1 MRLPGGDLSSCLV
14 GRQVFQG
21 RVLYE
26 YITSTGIAGKAF
38 LDRLRLLV
46 ERYGRGSN
54 AGTRSGS
61 DQVEGSDERR
71 ITGGKEQRISMELL
85 EEIRST
91 GCFIHPEPV
100 ALVVSPPETTT
111 SLNLDPHSTS
121 QSREQS
127 AETLRLAYSHTSDP
141 NTRST
146 VFVDE
151 YSGNAAGRPQSHSS
165 TRWVVPGWIRERTG
179 EVFFELGEGDEGC
192 SLQEVLAGCLIKV
205 SSSPLVLVVV
215 VVHHRDRDH
224 HLRVGRG

>member
-1 MRLPGGDLSSCLV
+1 M
-14 GRQVFQG
+14 FQG

-46 ERYGRGSN
+46 ERYGRVPVP
-54 AGTRSGS
+54 GTRSGS
-61 DQVEGSDERR
+61 DEVEGEVEGKDSRHAR
-71 ITGGKEQRISMELL
+71 GGKQKKISMELL
-85 EEIRST
+85 EEIRSR

-100 ALVVSPPETTT
+100 QPIIVPGQSTT
-111 SLNLDPHSTS
+111 SSSSDPRPTS
-121 QSREQS
+121 NSKDDL
-127 AETLRLAYSHTSDP
+127 AETLCLAYSHTSDP

-151 YSGNAAGRPQSHSS
+151 NSERGSRSDAGRSHSS
-165 TRWVVPGWIRERTG
+165 TRWVVLGWVRERTG

-192 SLQEVLAGCLIKV
+192 SLQEVLAGCLVKV
-205 SSSPLVLVVV
+205 SSSSVVLVVF

-224 HLRVGRG
+224 PLRGRRS

>member
-1 MRLPGGDLSSCLV
+1 
-14 GRQVFQG
+14 VFQG

-46 ERYGRGSN
+46 ERYGRVPVPE
-54 AGTRSGS
+54 TRSGS
-61 DQVEGSDERR
+61 DELENEV
-71 ITGGKEQRISMELL
+71 GGKESRHARGGNEKKISMELL
-85 EEIRST
+85 EEIRSR

-100 ALVVSPPETTT
+100 QPLVPPPDTAT
-111 SLNLDPHSTS
+111 SSISRPRPTFKLEDNL
-121 QSREQS
+121 

-151 YSGNAAGRPQSHSS
+151 NSGNAADRSRPHSS
-165 TRWVVPGWIRERTG
+165 TRWVVPGWVRERTG

-192 SLQEVLAGCLIKV
+192 SLQEVLAGCLVKV
-205 SSSPLVLVVV
+205 SPPSLILVIVIIVIIVVRV
-215 VVHHRDRDH
+215 GDRDRDRDH
-224 HLRVGRG
+224 FLRVRRG

>member
-1 MRLPGGDLSSCLV
+1 
-14 GRQVFQG
+14 VFQG

-46 ERYGRGSN
+46 ERYGRVPVP
-54 AGTRSGS
+54 GTRSGS
-61 DQVEGSDERR
+61 DEVEGEVEGKDSR
-71 ITGGKEQRISMELL
+71 GKEKKISMELL
-85 EEIRST
+85 EEIRSR

-100 ALVVSPPETTT
+100 TPLRPPTETRTT
-111 SLNLDPHSTS
+111 SSSKLHPTS
-121 QSREQS
+121 NSEDDL
-127 AETLRLAYSHTSDP
+127 AETLRQAYSHTSDP

-146 VFVDE
+146 VFIGE
-151 YSGNAAGRPQSHSS
+151 NSGNAAGRSQPHSS

-192 SLQEVLAGCLIKV
+192 SLQEVIAGCLVKV
-205 SSSPLVLVVV
+205 SSSSVVLVVF

-224 HLRVGRG
+224 PLRGRRS